1 MSLSSWQGEFDQGGT
16 NLRSTVIWAPY
27 GRFLCPNDLTS
38 RHQVL
43 LPAPVKQTAMTHLYI
58 IKTRLTCINK
68 TIINQ
73 TYTNNSKQSFEK
85 KIKRENTINKKIS

>member
-1 MSLSSWQGEFDQGGT
+1 MSH
-16 NLRSTVIWAPY
+16 
-27 GRFLCPNDLTS
+27 
-38 RHQVL
+38 HQVL
-43 LPAPVKQTAMTHLYI
+43 LPAPVKQTKQTVMTHLYI

-85 KIKRENTINKKIS
+85 KLKEKIL

>member
-85 KIKRENTINKKIS
+85 KLKEKIL